1 MNAVGQKLFVN
12 VSVFDGSGT
21 ASFPGEVLVQGN
33 RIKTVARGRGQ
44 IKADGA
50 ETVDGAGA
58 TLMPG
63 LTEAHAH
70 LSFTNCAS
78 VLEIGDLPIEE
89 HTLLTARHAKLLL
102 DCGFTSCF
110 SAASAK
116 PRLDIVIRNE
126 INAGLLPGP
135 RLRAASPEI
144 TASGGL
150 GDVRQLHKEHHSAE
164 IIADGPDELR
174 RVVRTMVR
182 EGVDTIKINL
192 SGDNWVRPGFSETVT
207 YTDAEVAAAA
217 EQAKEHSV
225 KLACHSHA
233 TRAIKLALKY
243 DFDVLYHCEYADEE
257 ALDQLEAKKDEIFV
271 APTIGSSWA
280 YTYEAERWGITREI
294 AERNGMLITIER
306 ACDVYRKM
314 RKRGIRALPGGDYG
328 FAWNPIGNNA
338 RDLEHFV
345 KLFDYP
351 PAEVLRAATKYGG
364 ELMSMGNELGQIKE
378 GYLADM
384 LLVDGDVLADV
395 SLLQDRNKLLMI
407 MKDGVYHKP
416 PELRHRHRQVAAE

>member
-1 MNAVGQKLFVN
+1 
-12 VSVFDGSGT
+12 
-21 ASFPGEVLVQGN
+21 
-33 RIKTVARGRGQ
+33 
-44 IKADGA
+44 
-50 ETVDGAGA
+50 
-58 TLMPG
+58 MPG

-78 VLEIGDLPIEE
+78 VLEMGDLPIEE
-89 HTLLTARHAKLLL
+89 HTLLAARHAKLML

-150 GDVRQLHKEHHSAE
+150 GDVRQLHKDHHSTE

-174 RVVRTMVR
+174 RVVRMMVR

-207 YTDAEVAAAA
+207 YTDPEVAAAA
-217 EQAKEHSV
+217 EQAKELNV

-257 ALDQLEAKKDEIFV
+257 ALDQMEAKKDRIFV

-280 YTYEAERWGITREI
+280 YTYEAERWGITKEI
-294 AERNGMLITIER
+294 AERKGMLVTIER

-364 ELMSMGNELGQIKE
+364 ELMGMGNELGQIKE

-384 LLVDGDVLADV
+384 LLVDGDVVADV
-395 SLLQDRNKLLMI
+395 KLLQDRNNLLMI
-407 MKDGVYHKP
+407 MKDGVYHKAP
-416 PELRHRHRQVAAE
+416 VPQRRQHQDTQVAAE

>member
-1 MNAVGQKLFVN
+1 MSQKLFIN
-12 VSVFDGSGT
+12 VMVFDGSGS

-33 RIKTVARGRGQ
+33 K
-44 IKADGA
+44 IKAVAKGRNQLKADDAEVIDG
-50 ETVDGAGA
+50 GGA

-78 VLEIGDLPIEE
+78 VREIGDLPIEE
-89 HTLLTARHAKLLL
+89 HTLLAARHAKLML

-150 GDVRQLHKEHHSAE
+150 GDVRQLHKDHHSTE

-192 SGDNWVRPGFSETVT
+192 SGDNWVKPGFSETVT

-217 EQAKEHSV
+217 EQAKENNV

-233 TRAIKLALKY
+233 ARAIKLALKY
-243 DFDVLYHCEYADEE
+243 DFDVLYHCEYTDEE
-257 ALDQLEAKKDEIFV
+257 ALDQLEAKKDKVFV

-280 YTYEAERWGITREI
+280 YTYEAERWGITKEI
-294 AERNGMLITIER
+294 AERNGMLVTIDR
-306 ACDVYRKM
+306 ACDVYPKM

-345 KLFDYP
+345 KLFGYP
-351 PAEVLRAATKYGG
+351 PAEVLRAATKHGG
-364 ELMSMGNELGQIKE
+364 ELMGMGNELGQIKE

-384 LLVDGDVLADV
+384 LLVDGDVVADV
-395 SLLQDRNKLLMI
+395 KLLQDRNNLLMI
-407 MKDGVYHKP
+407 MKDGVYQKAPAPRRYHG
-416 PELRHRHRQVAAE
+416 QVAAE